1 MEDAFKAI
9 ADPVRREILRL
20 LSQRTMAAGELA
32 AHLPIGKPTLS
43 HHLKVL
49 READLISSEREGTTI
64 RYAINTTVVQDVM
77 AWAVALIEPVKRRRK
92 KPCPGAIS

>member
-1 MEDAFKAI
+1 MEEAFKAI
-9 ADPVRREILRL
+9 ADPVRREILHL
-20 LSQRTMAAGELA
+20 LSEQMMAAGELA
-32 AHLPIGKPTLS
+32 EHFPIGKPTLS

-77 AWAVALIEPVKRRRK
+77 AWAMALIEPVKRSGKQCRDVT
-92 KPCPGAIS
+92 S

>member
-20 LSQRTMAAGELA
+20 LSQQTMAAGALA
-32 AHLPIGKPTLS
+32 EHFPIGKPTLS

-49 READLISSEREGTTI
+49 READLISGERDGTTI

-77 AWAVALIEPVKRRRK
+77 AWAVALIAPAKRKGKR
-92 KPCPGAIS
+92 PCPDAIS